1 VIVGGIEMRFKQPIG
16 ARGSLKWIQRAV
28 NDKCQVIDTPILSSI
43 PGASRIEWL
52 SPLSSDEFAEYRD
65 HAFLQRIGHV
75 DLADALAAFW
85 PARGPQW
92 DALGRTDTDEVI
104 LIEAKAH
111 IDEMLSSGSQ
121 ASKESLIRI
130 TDALDG
136 TSSAIGAKPLI
147 NWVGPLYQ
155 MANRLAHLHFFA
167 EHGVSARLVFV
178 CFVGDRDMEGPEN
191 ADEWRGALRV
201 ARRMLGLPKRHKFSD
216 RVIEIFP
223 HTGQLGE
230 RL

>member
-1 VIVGGIEMRFKQPIG
+1 MRVKQPIG

-28 NDKCQVIDTPILSSI
+28 NDHCQVIDTLILSSS

-65 HAFLQRIGHV
+65 NAFLQRIGHV
-75 DLADALAAFW
+75 DLADSLADFW
-85 PARGPQW
+85 PTRGPQW

-104 LIEAKAH
+104 LVEAKAH
-111 IDEMLSSGSQ
+111 IDEMFSSGSQ
-121 ASKESLIRI
+121 ASEESLIQI
-130 TDALDG
+130 IDALDG
-136 TSSAIGAKPLI
+136 TTSAFGAKPSV
-147 NWVGPLYQ
+147 NWAGPLYQ
-155 MANRLAHLHFFA
+155 MANRLAHLHFLA
-167 EHGVSARLVFV
+167 KHGVSARLVFV
-178 CFVGDRDMEGPEN
+178 CFVGDTEMEGPEN

-216 RVIEIFP
+216 RVIDIFP
-223 HTGQLGE
+223 HTGQLGG